1 MNYSVKAVENIRD
14 KQMLYQTIQ
23 NNAILEVWEPS
34 GTQLLK
40 IQGIIPKN
48 FCIFTDIMKHLEISV
63 TGFHLQSFLSLA
75 FQSLLL
81 GA

>member
-34 GTQLLK
+34 G
-40 IQGIIPKN
+40 IIPKN
-48 FCIFTDIMKHLEISV
+48 FCIFTDNMKHLEISV
-63 TGFHLQSFLSLA
+63 PGFHLQSFLSLA